1 VTRFGIQSIKT
12 AAILGVFRLVVIGFC
27 KVSNLSKGAIIAC
40 AFVAGSA
47 SAKYGT
53 CSKNEKS
60 IIKVYFVPKDKVN
73 IV

>member
-1 VTRFGIQSIKT
+1 
-12 AAILGVFRLVVIGFC
+12 LGYKALKLQLFWEFFAVVIGFC

-53 CSKNEKS
+53 CSKK
-60 IIKVYFVPKDKVN
+60 
-73 IV
+73 